1 MPTAAERRRHYQD
14 FTAEVLGLCSDPG
27 VRRDLRDGRG
37 RPVKECLRMHK
48 YLTVRTTGH
57 GQRRAHYT
65 VASLIALA
73 DPLEASRT
81 RPTPA
86 PGQTADELT
95 AQPSPAAPCLP
106 SGEPSSVPAVP
117 SRAAADGPPP
127 NPSDA
132 PGPGQPDPDRYTA
145 AAWRK
150 RPNLGVTLARAVRRA
165 DFNEDRTDDLL
176 HVIVRVGD
184 DHLHQHLLPSLTDR
198 LLRTQLA
205 WDWPVLLDDLA
216 ARVFDPDQVATRWL
230 DAFYL
235 TLNPIKDFTT

>member
-14 FTAEVLGLCSDPG
+14 FTTEVLTLCTNPG
-27 VRRDLRDGRG
+27 VRKDLQDGRG

-48 YLTVRTTGH
+48 YLTVRTAGH
-57 GQRRAHYT
+57 GQRHAHYT
-65 VASLIALA
+65 VASLIALV
-73 DPLEASRT
+73 DPLETLRT

-86 PGQTADELT
+86 LQQSADDLIP
-95 AQPSPAAPCLP
+95 QPKPTPAAPQLP
-106 SGEPSSVPAVP
+106 ATGPIATRALSARATAGTSPSSTPDVP
-117 SRAAADGPPP
+117 
-127 NPSDA
+127 DA
-132 PGPGQPDPDRYTA
+132 RPPDPDPYTT

-165 DFNEDRTDDLL
+165 GFNEDRTDDLL

-184 DHLHQHLLPSLTDR
+184 DHLHQHLLPSLTGR
-198 LLRTQLA
+198 LLRAGLA

-216 ARVFDPDQVATRWL
+216 IRVFDPDQVATRWL

-235 TLNPIKDFTT
+235 TLNPIKD

>member
-14 FTAEVLGLCSDPG
+14 FTAEVLELCTDPG
-27 VRRDLRDGRG
+27 VRRDLQDGRG
-37 RPVKECLRMHK
+37 RLVKECLRMHK

-73 DPLEASRT
+73 DPLEALRT

-86 PGQTADELT
+86 PRQPADEP
-95 AQPSPAAPCLP
+95 AAHASPAAPRLP
-106 SGEPSSVPAVP
+106 PDDPSSTSAIP
-117 SRAAADGPPP
+117 SRTAADDPALNPP
-127 NPSDA
+127 DA
-132 PGPGQPDPDRYTA
+132 PGPGEFAPDPYA
-145 AAWRK
+145 IAAWRK
-150 RPNLGVTLARAVRRA
+150 RANLGVTLARAVRRS
-165 DFNEDRTDDLL
+165 DFNEDRTDDIL

-184 DHLHQHLLPSLTDR
+184 DHLHQHLLPPLTDR
-198 LLRTQLA
+198 LLRAGLT
-205 WDWPVLLDDLA
+205 WDWAVLLDDLA

-235 TLNPIKDFTT
+235 TLNPIKD

>member
-14 FTAEVLGLCSDPG
+14 FTTQVLELCTDPG
-27 VRRDLRDGRG
+27 VRRDLQDGRG
-37 RPVKECLRMHK
+37 RLVKECLRMHK

-57 GQRRAHYT
+57 GQRHAHYT

-73 DPLEASRT
+73 DPLETLRT
-81 RPTPA
+81 RPA
-86 PGQTADELT
+86 SALRQTADELT
-95 AQPSPAAPCLP
+95 AQPSPAVPQLPAADP
-106 SGEPSSVPAVP
+106 SGTPAVP
-117 SRAAADGPPP
+117 ACTAAGDPPSSP
-127 NPSDA
+127 PDT
-132 PGPGQPDPDRYTA
+132 PGPGQLDPDPYTT

-165 DFNEDRTDDLL
+165 GFNEDRTDALL

-184 DHLHQHLLPSLTDR
+184 DHLHQHVLPSLTDR
-198 LLRTQLA
+198 LLRAQLA

-216 ARVFDPDQVATRWL
+216 VRVFDPDQVATRWL

-235 TLNPIKDFTT
+235 TLNPIKD

>member
-14 FTAEVLGLCSDPG
+14 FTAEVLELCTDPG

-48 YLTVRTTGH
+48 YLTVRTAGH
-57 GQRRAHYT
+57 GQRHAHYT

-73 DPLEASRT
+73 DPLEALRT

-86 PGQTADELT
+86 LRHTADELA
-95 AQPSPAAPCLP
+95 AQPSPAAPHPPAADP
-106 SGEPSSVPAVP
+106 SRTPAAPAPTAAGDPPSS
-117 SRAAADGPPP
+117 PP
-127 NPSDA
+127 DT
-132 PGPGQPDPDRYTA
+132 PGPGQPDPDPCTVT
-145 AAWRK
+145 AWRK
-150 RPNLGVTLARAVRRA
+150 RPNLGATMARAVRRA
-165 DFNEDRTDDLL
+165 AFNEDRTDDLL

-198 LLRTQLA
+198 LLRAGLA

-216 ARVFDPDQVATRWL
+216 ARVFDPDRVATRWL

-235 TLNPIKDFTT
+235 TLNPIKD

>member
-1 MPTAAERRRHYQD
+1 MTTAAERRRHYQD
-14 FTAEVLGLCSDPG
+14 FTTEILKLCADPG

-37 RPVKECLRMHK
+37 RPVKECLRMHR
-48 YLTVRTTGH
+48 YLTVRTAGH
-57 GQRRAHYT
+57 GRRHAHYT

-73 DPLEASRT
+73 DPLEALRT

-86 PGQTADELT
+86 PQPAAGELA
-95 AQPSPAAPCLP
+95 AQPPSTDLCPSPVTDPSSTPAAPPAAQISP
-106 SGEPSSVPAVP
+106 SG
-117 SRAAADGPPP
+117 PP
-127 NPSDA
+127 DA
-132 PGPGQPDPDRYTA
+132 SGPGQCDPAAYTT

-165 DFNEDRTDDLL
+165 GFNEDRTDDLL
-176 HVIVRVGD
+176 HVIVRVDD

-198 LLRTQLA
+198 LLRAGLA

-216 ARVFDPDQVATRWL
+216 VRVFDPDQVATRWL

-235 TLNPIKDFTT
+235 TLNPIKD

>member
-1 MPTAAERRRHYQD
+1 MSTAAERRRHYQD
-14 FTAEVLGLCSDPG
+14 FTAEVLELCTDLG
-27 VRRDLRDGRG
+27 VRRDLQDGRG

-48 YLTVRTTGH
+48 YLTVRTAGH

-73 DPLEASRT
+73 DPLEALRT

-86 PGQTADELT
+86 PRQTADELA
-95 AQPSPAAPCLP
+95 AQPSPAAPHLSAASP
-106 SGEPSSVPAVP
+106 SGTPAVP
-117 SRAAADGPPP
+117 SRTAADNPLPS
-127 NPSDA
+127 PSDA
-132 PGPGQPDPDRYTA
+132 PSPGQLDPDAYTA
-145 AAWRK
+145 TAWRK
-150 RPNLGVTLARAVRRA
+150 RPNLGVTMARAVRRA

-184 DHLHQHLLPSLTDR
+184 DHLHQHLLPSLTGR
-198 LLRTQLA
+198 LLRAGLV

-216 ARVFDPDQVATRWL
+216 VRVFDPDQVATRWL

-235 TLNPIKDFTT
+235 TLNPIKD

>member
-14 FTAEVLGLCSDPG
+14 FTTEILKLCADPG

-37 RPVKECLRMHK
+37 RPVKECLRMHR
-48 YLTVRTTGH
+48 YLTVRTAGH
-57 GQRRAHYT
+57 GHRHAHYT

-73 DPLEASRT
+73 DPLEAQRT
-81 RPTPA
+81 RLTPA
-86 PGQTADELT
+86 PRQTAGEPATQPAAT
-95 AQPSPAAPCLP
+95 APCPPPVTDPSSSPAAPPATQAPLP
-106 SGEPSSVPAVP
+106 S
-117 SRAAADGPPP
+117 PP
-127 NPSDA
+127 DA
-132 PGPGQPDPDRYTA
+132 PEPGQPDPAPYTT

-165 DFNEDRTDDLL
+165 GFNEDRTDDLL

-198 LLRTQLA
+198 LLRAGLA

-216 ARVFDPDQVATRWL
+216 VRVFDPDQVATCWL

-235 TLNPIKDFTT
+235 TLNPIKD

>member
-14 FTAEVLGLCSDPG
+14 FTTEIRDLCTDPG

-48 YLTVRTTGH
+48 YLTVRTAGH
-57 GQRRAHYT
+57 GQRHAHYT

-73 DPLEASRT
+73 DPLEAQRT

-86 PGQTADELT
+86 PRPRQTAGEL
-95 AQPSPAAPCLP
+95 AVPPSSAVLCLPSVTDPGGTPAAP
-106 SGEPSSVPAVP
+106 PA
-117 SRAAADGPPP
+117 AEDPPP
-127 NPSDA
+127 SPPDA
-132 PGPGQPDPDRYTA
+132 PGPGQPDSALYTT

-165 DFNEDRTDDLL
+165 AFNEDRTDALL

-198 LLRTQLA
+198 LLRAELA

-235 TLNPIKDFTT
+235 TLNPIKD

>member
-14 FTAEVLGLCSDPG
+14 FTTEVLELCTDPG
-27 VRRDLRDGRG
+27 VRRELKDGRG

-48 YLTVRTTGH
+48 YLTVRTAGH
-57 GQRRAHYT
+57 GQRHAHYT

-73 DPLEASRT
+73 DPLEALRT

-86 PGQTADELT
+86 PRHTADEL
-95 AQPSPAAPCLP
+95 AARPFPAAPHP
-106 SGEPSSVPAVP
+106 PAADSSDTPAVSARTAANDPPSSPL
-117 SRAAADGPPP
+117 
-127 NPSDA
+127 DA
-132 PGPGQPDPDRYTA
+132 PGTGQLDLDPYTT

-150 RPNLGVTLARAVRRA
+150 RPNLGVTMARAVRRA
-165 DFNEDRTDDLL
+165 DFNEDRADELL

-198 LLRTQLA
+198 LLRVGIA

-216 ARVFDPDQVATRWL
+216 VRVFDPDQVATRWL

-235 TLNPIKDFTT
+235 TLNPIKD

>member
-1 MPTAAERRRHYQD
+1 MPTAAERRRHYQH
-14 FTAEVLGLCSDPG
+14 FTTEILELCTDPG
-27 VRRDLRDGRG
+27 VRRDLQDGRG

-73 DPLEASRT
+73 DPLEALRT

-86 PGQTADELT
+86 PRQTADE
-95 AQPSPAAPCLP
+95 PAAHVSAADPCLP
-106 SGEPSSVPAVP
+106 PDDPSGTPTTPGRTATDDPAP
-117 SRAAADGPPP
+117 T
-127 NPSDA
+127 PSDA
-132 PGPGQPDPDRYTA
+132 PGPGQPDPYTT

-176 HVIVRVGD
+176 HVIVRVDD

-198 LLRTQLA
+198 LLRAGLA
-205 WDWPVLLDDLA
+205 CDWPVLLDDLT
-216 ARVFDPDQVATRWL
+216 ARGFDPDQVATRWL

-235 TLNPIKDFTT
+235 TLNPIKD

>member
-14 FTAEVLGLCSDPG
+14 FTAEILELCTDPG
-27 VRRDLRDGRG
+27 VRRDLQDGRG

-73 DPLEASRT
+73 DPLEALRT
-81 RPTPA
+81 HPTPT
-86 PGQTADELT
+86 PRQTADERA
-95 AQPSPAAPCLP
+95 AQHPPTAPCP
-106 SGEPSSVPAVP
+106 PPEAPSSTPATP
-117 SRAAADGPPP
+117 SRTAADDPAP
-127 NPSDA
+127 NLPDA
-132 PGPGQPDPDRYTA
+132 PGPGQLDPDPYTA

-150 RPNLGVTLARAVRRA
+150 RPNLGGTLARAVRRA

-176 HVIVRVGD
+176 HIIVRVGD

-198 LLRTQLA
+198 LLRAQLA

-235 TLNPIKDFTT
+235 TLNPIKD